1 MKWFHVTKS
10 KVTDQTYV
18 FYLSEYMRDL
28 TAGNMHTHVFSQ
40 SK

>member
-18 FYLSEYMRDL
+18 FYLSEYIERPNSRKYAYIRFL
-28 TAGNMHTHVFSQ
+28 SE
-40 SK
+40 